1 MSTHDPISD
10 LITRIRNAQMR
21 AKPKVSTPGS
31 KMRANV
37 LEVLKS
43 EGYIRGYASVEHAS
57 GRSELEIELKYFDGE
72 PVIRE
77 IERVSKPGRRVYAS
91 VKNLPRV
98 NNGLGISVL
107 STPKG
112 IMADHEAR
120 TWAAKFSSR
129 CSEEGIYHVTYRQ
142 AACDGPVGRYRDRRG
157 TDRKDEGSEGPASVR
172 RA

>member
-37 LEVLKS
+37 LEVLKA

-77 IERVSKPGRRVYAS
+77 IERISKPGRRVYAT
-91 VKNLPRV
+91 VDAMPRV
-98 NNGLGISVL
+98 ANGLGVSIV

-112 IMADHEAR
+112 VMADHSAR
-120 TWAAKFSSR
+120 
-129 CSEEGIYHVTYRQ
+129 ENN
-142 AACDGPVGRYRDRRG
+142 VGG
-157 TDRKDEGSEGPASVR
+157 EVLCTVF
-172 RA
+172 